1 MCNAAWF
8 AVSRKKKMIDY
19 HICVFIQGISGSFA
33 PDPAAFRLSSRREN
47 DMMRQELLRRPKK
60 TPVTRGGAKA
70 IRFSR

>member
-8 AVSRKKKMIDY
+8 AISRKKKMIDY
-19 HICVFIQGISGSFA
+19 HICVFIQGISDNVV
-33 PDPAAFRLSSRREN
+33 PDAAAFGPSSCREN
-47 DMMRQELLRRPKK
+47 DMMRRELLRRQKN